1 MNSSSDLEAFE
12 NRESKGIKGCPL
24 QRSVAPCV
32 VILRFIK
39 GFPAFLTYVYL
50 VKETQRVTNRNQ
62 ALTDN

>member
-1 MNSSSDLEAFE
+1 MNNSSDLEAFE

-39 GFPAFLTYVYL
+39 GFPAFPRMCV
-50 VKETQRVTNRNQ
+50 
-62 ALTDN
+62 